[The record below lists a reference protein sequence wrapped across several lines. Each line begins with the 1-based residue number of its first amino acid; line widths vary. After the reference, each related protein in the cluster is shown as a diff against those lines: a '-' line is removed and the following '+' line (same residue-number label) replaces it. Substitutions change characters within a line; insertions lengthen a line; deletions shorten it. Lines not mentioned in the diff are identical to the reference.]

1 MGDNEIIMNT
11 KHMSYKEFAGR
22 VLIYGG
28 LGKLSGLEGENLMKF
43 ALAAP
48 IGEKLLGTSLEELI
62 ADVIAAYNKNNQ
74 VPSLNPQSVVQDQV
88 PTVTNKNI
96 SETPIYPVTRP
107 QSPLIPSEAETD
119 GKWLAI
125 IPHPSVVEIL
135 GRRGSGKTALGH
147 RLLELSRFRS
157 LTFVFGMPQQA
168 LKYLPE
174 WLGVV
179 NSPDEVPD
187 NSTLLVDEANLRFNA
202 RDSQKQMN
210 REMSRIINL
219 SRQKQLTLLF
229 VSHQARTID
238 KNITSSADVLIIK
251 EPEPLQVEFERREI
265 KELMKTAAEKFQ
277 SIKENR
283 TKWGLVYSPVRG
295 FYDML
300 TNELPSY
307 WTEKLSCIY
316 AFSGPSMAQK
326 PARKMSKAEKIKRAK
341 LLESMGV
348 DVTQIKRDI
357 GVRSRTTVY
366 KYLHTPDEDVQTN

>member
-1 MGDNEIIMNT
+1 MNT

-88 PTVTNKNI
+88 PTVTNENI

-147 RLLELSRFRS
+147 RLLELFRFRS
-157 LTFVFGMPQQA
+157 LPFVFGMPQQA

-187 NSTLLVDEANLRFNA
+187 NSTLLVDEASLRFNA

-307 WTEKLSCIY
+307 WTEKLSCVY

-326 PARKMSKAEKIKRAK
+326 PARKMSTAEKIKRAR